1 MASHRLARPASLAG
15 WRTSVAFAIL
25 AHGGTRSCRC
35 RRARP
40 RRHSD
45 NNSNPERAAV
55 RIPVFCLML
64 FVSMSARAGGA
75 CDGLLGDYAPAAG
88 KPATLRVEKVGGKIV
103 LRGRDAGQWSAETA
117 PTQEAE
123 LETDGPDK
131 APPGACVLEVPGGEL
146 IKMPIGSP
154 YQVTSIT
161 GSSFTTKHSTTGVL
175 LRRVQ
180 GFQVDG
186 IELYRVARR
195 GDSPPAAAR

>member
-1 MASHRLARPASLAG
+1 M
-15 WRTSVAFAIL
+15 
-25 AHGGTRSCRC
+25 
-35 RRARP
+35 
-40 RRHSD
+40 
-45 NNSNPERAAV
+45 

-64 FVSMSARAGGA
+64 FVSMSARAGSA

-103 LRGRDAGQWSAETA
+103 LRGRDAGQWSVETA

-161 GSSFTTKHSTTGVL
+161 GNSFTTKHSTTGVL
-175 LRRVQ
+175 LRTVQ
-180 GFQVDG
+180 GFCQMYLEDYGSTVPDEG
-186 IELYRVARR
+186 RRLLDHVVRGAERMGQIIEDLLRLAQLGRQELRR
-195 GDSPPAAAR
+195 RPIPAG

>member
-1 MASHRLARPASLAG
+1 M
-15 WRTSVAFAIL
+15 
-25 AHGGTRSCRC
+25 
-35 RRARP
+35 
-40 RRHSD
+40 
-45 NNSNPERAAV
+45 

-64 FVSMSARAGGA
+64 FVSMSARAGSA

-103 LRGRDAGQWSAETA
+103 LRGRDAGQWSVETA
-117 PTQEAE
+117 PAQEAE

-161 GSSFTTKHSTTGVL
+161 GNSFTTKHSTTGVL
-175 LRRVQ
+175 LRTVQ

-186 IELYRVARR
+186 TELYRVARR